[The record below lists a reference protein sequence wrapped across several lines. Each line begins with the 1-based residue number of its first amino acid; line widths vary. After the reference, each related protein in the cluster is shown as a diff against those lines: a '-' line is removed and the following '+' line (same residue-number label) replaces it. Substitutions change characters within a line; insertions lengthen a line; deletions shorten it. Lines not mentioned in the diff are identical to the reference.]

1 MRKGIIAIIVCAII
15 LLFPL
20 TINAADI
27 TNEREYKPLDLVVV
41 MDASGSMRDSDSKRT
56 APDAVRMLVNM
67 MPAADSRVGI
77 ISFNRQ
83 PTPLTTDAKGNA
95 TLIAL
100 EDYAGVETIRD
111 DVASVQY
118 SGATGIGNAVFSA
131 TELLKAKSDN
141 EHTKTIILFTD
152 GVNDFGNNQLALSE
166 CDSNEVNAI
175 KWAKDNNCYI
185 YCVGYDYVENGVSSM
200 GANGEGLLKLQ
211 NISNSTNGKFK
222 AIHNISEIEQL
233 LIEFLADVCDL
244 NYKTIATIPGD
255 GKHHECPISISPSV
269 VEANIRIAGGA
280 ENAIANGKIKL
291 FDPAGNEIELRNSG
305 NVRFDKDAT
314 AASIKVIMPKAGDWL
329 LTVEGISGD
338 DIHVGLLEHFKMNL
352 TSQLKF
358 PDGNPEGVA
367 YTNDVIGIKTWLTYD
382 GKSLSEEAIYDAVT
396 SAEAICVS
404 RADPTDKKTITLS
417 RDGLS
422 FVGSFTIPEDC
433 FYDITVRLD
442 WDTVYREDTL
452 TVASSNKPVA
462 LIKDIDNVKVNKG
475 KTIQVKDLYSYVKDD
490 ENDSIEAYVKNVLR
504 SDVCDLDVNGDVLT
518 ITGVKGWWAKTLVT
532 LAFKD
537 AQGNEVES
545 TFEVS
550 VGDPWATVL
559 VVSIIIL
566 IIALVLLLI
575 CLAFRA
581 RIHLFGKMRV
591 CEISEGSIDAAGNFT
606 RDLNGFSYVNPSAT
620 RNNNTRVNV
629 TPNSG
634 IGGGQNVTAQPAGLF
649 GGGSSTS
656 AKSNGLFGGGQ
667 DSSVQNK
674 GLFGG
679 GQNAPVQ
686 NGGLFGGGQN
696 ASVQNN
702 GLFGGGQFSP
712 VQNGGLFG
720 NEQNAPVQNGGMF
733 GGGNQENEY
742 ELSNRFNE
750 VYNFGGKRIKKTT
763 VEAVLDGFV
772 GVYSDFM
779 TRQLAGGRSSLA
791 EEVKTRLS
799 CIRVQTSKMHLNGT
813 VGGKGGAK
821 LTVDKSILKKQGIV
835 MTTPHLA
842 KNKAEL
848 PYYDKGVVVLDFSIV
863 TDKQNDV
870 RKGIRVCVELERN

>member
-1 MRKGIIAIIVCAII
+1 MKNKILAIIVCVI
-15 LLFPL
+15 LALCL
-20 TINAADI
+20 SYNCIAADI
-27 TNEREYKPLDLVVV
+27 TNEKAYKPLDLVVV

-111 DVASVQY
+111 DVASIQY
-118 SGATGIGNAVFSA
+118 AGATGIGNAVFSA
-131 TELLKAKSDN
+131 TELLNAKSDD
-141 EHTKTIILFTD
+141 EHTKAIILFTD

-166 CDSNEVNAI
+166 CDSNEVSAI

-211 NISNSTNGKFK
+211 NISSSTSGKFK

-255 GKHHECPISISPSV
+255 GKHHECPIAISPSV

-291 FDPAGNEIELRNSG
+291 FDPSGNEVELRNSG
-305 NVRFDKDAT
+305 NIRFDTDAT

-352 TSQLKF
+352 TSQLSF

-382 GKSLSEEAIYDAVT
+382 GESLAEEAIYDAVT

-404 RADPTDKKTITLS
+404 RADPNDKKTIQLS

-452 TVASSNKPVA
+452 TVASSNKPLYLTGQFPDVRVNTKKTFKISNIYQYVA
-462 LIKDIDNVKVNKG
+462 
-475 KTIQVKDLYSYVKDD
+475 DD
-490 ENDSIEAYVKNVLR
+490 ENDAITASITSLSSPDTADISIIGN
-504 SDVCDLDVNGDVLT
+504 DLIV
-518 ITGVKGWWAKTLVT
+518 TGKKMSSSLVVVT
-532 LAFKD
+532 FTD
-537 AQGNEVES
+537 AQGNTVDEV
-545 TFEVS
+545 FKVK
-550 VGDPWATVL
+550 VNNPLVWVVL
-559 VVSIIIL
+559 SLFILLCFAIAIL
-566 IIALVLLLI
+566 IPYLSYQKSLKIRGKLYLTQIDFCQGDDDYDNTETFDFTDQESYEDIDVYEDALYIPMDKFYRRKQKRNVDGLISETIDLFRGCEIDTDEYNAKAVLLSKT
-575 CLAFRA
+575 AKE
-581 RIHLFGKMRV
+581 LFSGCERSKVVGSLNGASFTVKINKGTPYLTVNKSSKSVNVENGKKV
-591 CEISEGSIDAAGNFT
+591 EISF
-606 RDLNGFSYVNPSAT
+606 VK
-620 RNNNTRVNV
+620 
-629 TPNSG
+629 
-634 IGGGQNVTAQPAGLF
+634 
-649 GGGSSTS
+649 
-656 AKSNGLFGGGQ
+656 KS
-667 DSSVQNK
+667 DSSSRNRTFVK
-674 GLFGG
+674 LHY
-679 GQNAPVQ
+679 
-686 NGGLFGGGQN
+686 LY
-696 ASVQNN
+696 S
-702 GLFGGGQFSP
+702 SP
-712 VQNGGLFG
+712 VRTGRN
-720 NEQNAPVQNGGMF
+720 
-733 GGGNQENEY
+733 
-742 ELSNRFNE
+742 
-750 VYNFGGKRIKKTT
+750 KK
-763 VEAVLDGFV
+763 
-772 GVYSDFM
+772 
-779 TRQLAGGRSSLA
+779 
-791 EEVKTRLS
+791 
-799 CIRVQTSKMHLNGT
+799 
-813 VGGKGGAK
+813 
-821 LTVDKSILKKQGIV
+821 
-835 MTTPHLA
+835 
-842 KNKAEL
+842 
-848 PYYDKGVVVLDFSIV
+848 
-863 TDKQNDV
+863 
-870 RKGIRVCVELERN
+870 